1 MTYMASTCTCRQFR
15 WVTFYNH
22 KVLKKLQR
30 LYLNDQNNSL
40 KSRVGHNRCAFLIIT
55 HTHFPTAIDA
65 TLFSWTLQADDK
77 LTLVN
82 NLHAVIHISW
92 DGSPH
97 LRIPVRSH
105 RSGTPDKREFE
116 SYTRLNYTDFGNI
129 SINTT
134 TAPMSGVAI
143 AADQVLRSTNRN
155 GSSGF
160 LWTSGC

>member
-1 MTYMASTCTCRQFR
+1 MHGLSQLTQLEQIQTDPGLNDIHGINMHMPTIQVSNFD
-15 WVTFYNH
+15 NH

-82 NLHAVIHISW
+82 SEHSEAVGDMYI
-92 DGSPH
+92 
-97 LRIPVRSH
+97 
-105 RSGTPDKREFE
+105 KR
-116 SYTRLNYTDFGNI
+116 
-129 SINTT
+129 
-134 TAPMSGVAI
+134 
-143 AADQVLRSTNRN
+143 
-155 GSSGF
+155 
-160 LWTSGC
+160 